1 MYGEIDGNL
10 GVPRMNKEHRYNQL
24 SPSMIENI
32 SRGIETMNID
42 HIITTIF
49 LTTEKNQHFCS
60 GTDFR
65 TIAYMKKE
73 DNYGRIKE
81 YLQQIYNL

>member
-1 MYGEIDGNL
+1 
-10 GVPRMNKEHRYNQL
+10 
-24 SPSMIENI
+24 MIENI

-42 HIITTIF
+42 HIITTIY
-49 LTTEKNQHFCS
+49 LSTESQQHFCG

-65 TIAYMKKE
+65 TIAFMKKE

-81 YLQQIYNL
+81 YL